1 MNSPHVLNYVT
12 SLDVGLR
19 ESSNFYA
26 PTGSE
31 HKFDKAWIENRLP
44 ILFELGLPCL
54 ETRTY
59 NHWLKTRW
67 MEVPHDGNSQLN

>member
-19 ESSNFYA
+19 GSSNFYA

-31 HKFDKAWIENRLP
+31 HKFDKA
-44 ILFELGLPCL
+44 
-54 ETRTY
+54 
-59 NHWLKTRW
+59 
-67 MEVPHDGNSQLN
+67 